1 MVQKELK
8 PLPQKENLNSKEN
21 KMIEISDEELEKK
34 NIKVHGKNM
43 AYVEKGEGDPIIF
56 QHGNP
61 TSSYLW
67 RNIIPY
73 LENQGRCIAIDL
85 IGMGDSDKLT
95 DEGNNTYSYNVQKK
109 YFDACMEEL
118 EINKNITF
126 VIHDW
131 GSALGFNWA
140 YEHQQDIKGIC
151 YMEAIVKN
159 ITWDDWPKDAKSIFQ
174 GFRSDAGEN
183 LILKKNLFIEGIL
196 PNAIIRNLTESEM
209 SVYRRPFIKEIDR
222 RPTLD
227 WPRQIPIN
235 NEPKDVCKIVEDYSS
250 WMSINEIPKLFI
262 NADPGSILTGK
273 QREFC
278 RKWKNQQELTVKG
291 NHFIQE
297 DSPEEIGE
305 AISNWY
311 RNL

>member
-1 MVQKELK
+1 
-8 PLPQKENLNSKEN
+8 
-21 KMIEISDEELEKK
+21 MIEISDQELEKK
-34 NIKVHGKNM
+34 KIKVLGKNM
-43 AYVEKGEGDPIIF
+43 SYIERGEGDPIIF

-95 DEGNNTYSYNVQKK
+95 DEGNNTYSYHVQKK
-109 YFDACMEEL
+109 YFDACLEEL
-118 EINKNITF
+118 EINKNTTF

-159 ITWDDWPKDAKSIFQ
+159 ITWDDWPEDAKSIFQ
-174 GFRSDAGEN
+174 GFRSDVGED

-209 SVYRRPFIKEIDR
+209 SIYRRPFIAEIDR

-235 NEPKDVCKIVEDYSS
+235 NEPEDVCKIVEDYSS

-262 NADPGSILTGK
+262 NANPGSILTGK

-278 RKWKNQQELTVKG
+278 RKWKNQQELTV
-291 NHFIQE
+291 
-297 DSPEEIGE
+297 
-305 AISNWY
+305 
-311 RNL
+311 LMVV

>member
-1 MVQKELK
+1 MV
-8 PLPQKENLNSKEN
+8 
-21 KMIEISDEELEKK
+21 EISDEELEKK
-34 NIKVHGKNM
+34 NIKVLGKNM
-43 AYVEKGEGDPIIF
+43 SYVEKGEGDPIIF

-95 DEGNNTYSYNVQKK
+95 DEGNNTYSYHVQKK
-109 YFDACMEEL
+109 YFDACIEEL

-159 ITWDDWPKDAKSIFQ
+159 ITWDDWPEDAKSIFQ
-174 GFRSDAGEN
+174 GFRSDAGED

-209 SVYRRPFIKEIDR
+209 SIYRRPFIAEIDR

-235 NEPKDVCKIVEDYSS
+235 NEPEDVCKIVEDYSS

-297 DSPEEIGE
+297 DSPKEIGE
-305 AISNWY
+305 SISNWY